1 VPVLPGD
8 TPNTLHRGTPLI
20 AAGSAAAASTQ
31 RSSSDI
37 VEQRSQ
43 NVNSGGPARASHHH
57 HQPPGASITQSPHM
71 ACSIAVTC
79 NESECLTDA
88 PVFPKFY

>member
-43 NVNSGGPARASHHH
+43 NVNRQGH
-57 HQPPGASITQSPHM
+57 HQAAGLPRTA
-71 ACSIAVTC
+71 
-79 NESECLTDA
+79 A
-88 PVFPKFY
+88 PRPYYLLLCTRFNSSAATAAGLRRLL

>member
-1 VPVLPGD
+1 MPVLPGD

-43 NVNSGGPARASHHH
+43 NVNSGGQLSTTRFAHARAV
-57 HQPPGASITQSPHM
+57 
-71 ACSIAVTC
+71 VTPAAAQAGGGWY
-79 NESECLTDA
+79 LRVDG
-88 PVFPKFY
+88 